1 MDAGIEAWAASER
14 CSTLPDTTVH
24 CVVDITA
31 VVTSV
36 SRMIEYILK
45 AINHCGP
52 IRTTNFKCAQSG
64 LKLSTG
70 LTALT
75 TATAKMTT
83 QCPNRG
89 ASITDPKA
97 HDLAAHDRVS
107 LGVCVLSIKDGIKH
121 LAKAA
126 AVFTMRHQHCG
137 PESPQWQ
144 CADMSIAVAE
154 HLVELGKYI
163 LNAATHCGHS
173 HLYHKGTHCGV
184 AVTGVVAALTEIA
197 SGAAEVAGHC
207 AAKTPPPTIP
217 VPTPVPTPTLP
228 VPTPVPT
235 PTLPVPTPVPAPRL
249 YSEGGEAASHATPLN
264 AALL

>member
-24 CVVDITA
+24 CIVDITA

-36 SRMIEYILK
+36 TRMIEYILK
-45 AINHCGP
+45 AVNHCGP

-107 LGVCVLSIKDGIKH
+107 MGVCVLSIKDGIKH

-126 AVFTMRHQHCG
+126 AVFTTRRVHCG
-137 PESPQWQ
+137 PDSPAWE
-144 CADMSIAVAE
+144 CADMSLAVAE
-154 HLVELGKYI
+154 HLVSLGKYI
-163 LNAATHCGHS
+163 LNAASHCGHS

-197 SGAAEVAGHC
+197 SGGAEVAGHC
-207 AAKTPPPTIP
+207 AAKKPPPTIP
-217 VPTPVPTPTLP
+217 VPTPVP
-228 VPTPVPT
+228 
-235 PTLPVPTPVPAPRL
+235 APRL
-249 YSEGGEAASHATPLN
+249 YAEGEGATAEAPLATPLN
-264 AALL
+264 AVLLALLPVGAVAGFLGG